1 MIWSEELF
9 ISIINRINRV
19 SIITGKYFK
28 RQLLFWLGNNDTVQ
42 TFYFQHNIH
51 KIIFYTIDST
61 YEDTIYSIGEAI
73 LHKRITYR

>member
-9 ISIINRINRV
+9 ISIINRINRI

-51 KIIFYTIDST
+51 KIIFYTI
-61 YEDTIYSIGEAI
+61 YSIGEAI